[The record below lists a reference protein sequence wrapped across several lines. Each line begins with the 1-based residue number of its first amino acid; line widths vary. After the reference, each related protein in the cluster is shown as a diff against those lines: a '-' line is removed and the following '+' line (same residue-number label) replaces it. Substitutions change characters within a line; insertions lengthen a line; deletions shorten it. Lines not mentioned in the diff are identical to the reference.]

1 MSSVFIVYAQE
12 VDAYGE
18 IFVKHYGVFS
28 DMNGAET
35 AIKFIVDKFV
45 ITMDRRD
52 FDDDDEY
59 EEAINEYQMNFKI
72 EQLEVGRI
80 YNDHVP
86 AF

>member
-18 IFVKHYGVFS
+18 TFVKHYGVFS

-45 ITMDRRD
+45 IRRD
-52 FDDDDEY
+52 FEDDDEY

-80 YNDHVP
+80 YNGHVP